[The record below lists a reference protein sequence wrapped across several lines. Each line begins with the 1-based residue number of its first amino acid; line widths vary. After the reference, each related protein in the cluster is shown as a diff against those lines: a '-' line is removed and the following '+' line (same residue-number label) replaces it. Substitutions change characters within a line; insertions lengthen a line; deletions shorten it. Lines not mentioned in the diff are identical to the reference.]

1 MRVTFIQSNKDGG
14 IDDSERAM
22 MRACHLSGQMEAD
35 KAIDHYSGDKLAERF
50 EAEAQQDDWDAL
62 ACLVVFLI
70 LVAAGSFLVWWVYR

>member
-1 MRVTFIQSNKDGG
+1 MIFIQSNKDGG

-50 EAEAQQDDWDAL
+50 EAEAARDDWDAL
-62 ACLVVFLI
+62 ACLAVFII
-70 LVAAGSFLVWWVYR
+70 LVSAGSIAVAWVYS

>member
-1 MRVTFIQSNKDGG
+1 VIFIQSNKDGG

-62 ACLVVFLI
+62 ACLVVFIGVVIGLS
-70 LVAAGSFLVWWVYR
+70 VAVAWFY

>member
-1 MRVTFIQSNKDGG
+1 MIFIQSQKDGG

-35 KAIDHYSGDKLAERF
+35 KAIDHYSGDSLADRF

-62 ACLVVFLI
+62 TCLVVFLI
-70 LVAAGSFLVWWVYR
+70 LVAAGSILVAWVYS

>member
-1 MRVTFIQSNKDGG
+1 MIFIQSQKDGG

-35 KAIDHYSGDKLAERF
+35 KAIDHYSGDSLAERF

-62 ACLVVFLI
+62 GCLGAFI
-70 LVAAGSFLVWWVYR
+70 LLVLAGSIAVAWLY